1 MLGSKLAILNPTK
14 LIGLARAINK
24 AGFASRSQAE
34 KLVGQGRVTVN
45 GSLVRDPESPTTH
58 GDRILVEGQPL
69 VAVQKVYL
77 MCNKPRGLVT
87 TADDNKG
94 RPTVFQCLV
103 GQDLP
108 HVGPVGRLDMA
119 SEGLLLFTNDTQ
131 WASALL
137 DPARHVPKTYHV
149 QIDGLLEPAMIERM
163 IEGVI
168 DEGERL
174 RAISVQTLREGEKN
188 RWIEIVLQ
196 EGKNREIRRML
207 KVLGLGVLRLVRVR
221 IGPVLLGDLEKGAV
235 RALTEAEVDGLRQG
249 RSTPSLPYRGSTRRR
264 RN

>member
-1 MLGSKLAILNPTK
+1 
-14 LIGLARAINK
+14 
-24 AGFASRSQAE
+24 
-34 KLVGQGRVTVN
+34 
-45 GSLVRDPESPTTH
+45 
-58 GDRILVEGQPL
+58 
-69 VAVQKVYL
+69 
-77 MCNKPRGLVT
+77 
-87 TADDNKG
+87 
-94 RPTVFQCLV
+94 
-103 GQDLP
+103 
-108 HVGPVGRLDMA
+108 MA
-119 SEGLLLFTNDTQ
+119 SEGLLLFTNDTH

-137 DPARHVPKTYHV
+137 DPASRVPKTYHV